1 MNGYKRNSEA
11 EIKQLKIDL
20 MSSKDFVSLIDNSTT
35 NNASHLN
42 NINNEDKEKIF
53 NKNVREVLR
62 ENFGAKDNDID
73 ENLKYREVKFCE
85 EVKVVSLNFPQSMKI
100 VSNDYLFI
108 MNKDGSLIIRGSTKN
123 NIPIPVGEK
132 ENLSFYIEGNEL
144 FISETKN
151 IQMNGAFKINNFNID
166 SFKRNEIS
174 LIYKNVNI
182 NEKPFEYI
190 AVESA
195 FNKENIPDMINQIK
209 RDKLFLE
216 KMISGRIFY
225 CGIMNIKES
234 DNPCMNFNY
243 DCDSDCMIIGI
254 KNSTFFGKDVSKYY
268 DSENIKGIQSKKPE
282 LREQEFPIFSVD
294 SPLSSIESRVASLET
309 RVSSIE
315 SRVTSIESRV
325 TSIESRVTSM
335 ESLLKQLVKE
345 VTQPIEKKQKEKE
358 PDDRYN

>member
-35 NNASHLN
+35 NDASHLN

-73 ENLKYREVKFCE
+73 ENLKYKEVKFCE

-100 VSNDYLFI
+100 VSTEYLFI

-123 NIPIPVGEK
+123 NISMSLGEK
-132 ENLSFYIEGNEL
+132 AALSLYIEGNEL

-234 DNPCMNFNY
+234 DNSCMNFNN

-268 DSENIKGIQSKKPE
+268 DSENIKDIQSKKPE
-282 LREQEFPIFSVD
+282 FIEQKFPISSVD
-294 SPLSSIESRVASLET
+294 SPVSSIESRVASLET
-309 RVSSIE
+309 RVS
-315 SRVTSIESRV
+315 SIESRV